1 MRDVAA
7 IADIPGVVVQG
18 RYDVVCPAVSAW
30 ELHRAWPG
38 SQLHIVDDAG
48 HAANE
53 PGITHRLV
61 EATDRFAKGSP
72 R

>member
-1 MRDVAA
+1 M
-7 IADIPGVVVQG
+7 QG
-18 RYDVVCPAVSAW
+18 RYDVRLPGGSAW

-38 SQLHIVDDAG
+38 SQLHIVHDAG

-53 PGITHRLV
+53 PGITNRLV
-61 EATDRFAKGSP
+61 EATDRFAKGP